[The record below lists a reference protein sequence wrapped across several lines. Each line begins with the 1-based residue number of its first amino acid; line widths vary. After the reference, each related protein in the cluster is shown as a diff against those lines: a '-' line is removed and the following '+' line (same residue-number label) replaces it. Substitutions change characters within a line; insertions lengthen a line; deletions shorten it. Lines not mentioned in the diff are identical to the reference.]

1 MRLFRTLS
9 ACLLLATAA
18 GPLAAAPAGWPTEAL
33 AEYVF
38 ECMAVNGQTPE
49 MLRRCSCS
57 IDSIA
62 GMLSFDD
69 YQAAKA
75 VLEMRSRPGGGD
87 QVALFRSTQWA
98 EEIVDRLRRAQIE
111 ADLACFGR

>member
-1 MRLFRTLS
+1 MRLVRTLCAS
-9 ACLLLATAA
+9 LLLAAA
-18 GPLAAAPAGWPTEAL
+18 AAPLAAAPADWPTEAL

-57 IDSIA
+57 VDRIA
-62 GMLSFDD
+62 EKLSFDD

-75 VLEMRSRPGGGD
+75 VLEMRSKRGGGD
-87 QVALFRSTQWA
+87 QVALFRSSKWA
-98 EEIVDRLRRAQIE
+98 QEIVDRLRRAQVE
-111 ADLACFGR
+111 ADLACFRR

>member
-1 MRLFRTLS
+1 MRILRILCAT
-9 ACLLLATAA
+9 LLLAA
-18 GPLAAAPAGWPTEAL
+18 GAAPASAAPADWPTEAL

-57 IDSIA
+57 IDRIA
-62 GMLSFDD
+62 AKLPFED

-75 VLEMRSRPGGGD
+75 VLEMRSRQGGGD
-87 QVALFRSTQWA
+87 QVALFRSTRWA
-98 EEIVDRLRRAQIE
+98 QDIVDRLRRAQVE